1 MASKR
6 GRPRKS
12 SIAQRAPAME
22 NALLEYNPFQQIIDK
37 QLPRNT
43 LQMYVYRRDAYE
55 AARREGLG
63 HRDAIKRANKLASEH
78 FNCTTQTVRN
88 NIGTIRANGKWS
100 GGALERSAKILEK
113 LQEECLFPRMELCNE
128 DVRRLNRALKLLRDP
143 SYADV
148 RSAFSLPKTDPYQ
161 DFRSGEAVRPDSTQ
175 RLASALAEAFARAHA
190 RADEISGKCRE
201 LVRQANTKAAQ
212 AEADLKRLRTWLDRN
227 APGVPY
233 PGNR

>member
-1 MASKR
+1 MVSKR
-6 GRPRKS
+6 GRRPKA
-12 SIAQRAPAME
+12 SIAQRAPGMG
-22 NALLEYNPFQQIIDK
+22 NVLTEYNTFQQMIDR
-37 QLPRNT
+37 QLPPHT
-43 LQMYVYRRDAYE
+43 LAMYVYRRDEYE

-63 HRDAIKRANKLASEH
+63 HRDAIARANNRTSKY
-78 FNCTTQTVRN
+78 FNCTTQTLRN

-113 LQEECLFPRMELCNE
+113 LQEECLFPRMELFNE

-148 RSAFSLPKTDPYQ
+148 RSSLSLPEPDPYR
-161 DFRSGEAVRPDSTQ
+161 DFRSAEAVRPDSTQ

-201 LVRQANTKAAQ
+201 LVRRANTKAAQ